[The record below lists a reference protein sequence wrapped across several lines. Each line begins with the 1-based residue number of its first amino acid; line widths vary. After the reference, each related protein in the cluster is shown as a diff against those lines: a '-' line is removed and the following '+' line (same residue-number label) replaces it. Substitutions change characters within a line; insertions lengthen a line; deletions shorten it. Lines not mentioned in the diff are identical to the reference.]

1 MSEFL
6 TNHLS
11 EIISAIAGAAAGSL
25 LTFQFMRNRVQ
36 GAGSIT
42 DQSRAR
48 AGGDIVGGDK
58 TSGTTRRK

>member
-1 MSEFL
+1 MQAFL
-6 TNHLS
+6 TQHLS

-36 GAGSIT
+36 GGGSIV
-42 DQSRAR
+42 DQSRAH

-58 TSGTTRRK
+58 DSGSAPRK